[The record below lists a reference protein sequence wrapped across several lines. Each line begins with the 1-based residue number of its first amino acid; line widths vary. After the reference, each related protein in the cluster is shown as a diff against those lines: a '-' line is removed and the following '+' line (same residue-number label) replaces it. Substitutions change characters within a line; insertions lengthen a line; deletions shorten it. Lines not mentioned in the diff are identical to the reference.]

1 MLVLINPPP
10 LLLVFHFH
18 LIAKT
23 SPFSF
28 QNFENITEGIIKDL
42 FKVAH
47 SLKGHS
53 FYDVTELRFR

>member
-42 FKVAH
+42 F
-47 SLKGHS
+47 SS
-53 FYDVTELRFR
+53 FPEGSQNCDLGDL